1 MPREPPAPEAGLG
14 RGQVALACVLGTE
27 DERRSRPGSRALKS
41 CGMHLL
47 PALAGIWLMMS
58 PAVLGYADPA
68 RANDRIIGPIVASL
82 ATIAMW
88 EVSRPLRWVN
98 VVLGAWLLVAP
109 WLLGHIRPLVAGI
122 AWLQE
127 RSFSACRW

>member
-1 MPREPPAPEAGLG
+1 MW
-14 RGQVALACVLGTE
+14 
-27 DERRSRPGSRALKS
+27 K
-41 CGMHLL
+41 HLL

-58 PAVLGYADPA
+58 PAVLEYADPA

-88 EVSRPLRWVN
+88 EASRPLRWVN

-109 WLLGHIRPLVAGI
+109 WLLAYPPAARWNSLAAGAAVVGLSLVKGKRTHEFGGGWSSLWKWAAPAGRPHGRQVKYD
-122 AWLQE
+122 
-127 RSFSACRW
+127 

>member
-1 MPREPPAPEAGLG
+1 MW
-14 RGQVALACVLGTE
+14 
-27 DERRSRPGSRALKS
+27 K
-41 CGMHLL
+41 HLL

-58 PAVLGYADPA
+58 PAVLEYADPA

-109 WLLGHIRPLVAGI
+109 WLLAYPPAARWNSLATGAVVLGLSLVKGKHTHEFGGGWSSLWKRASPAGPH
-122 AWLQE
+122 
-127 RSFSACRW
+127 